1 MADLQ
6 AKWWP
11 LQSLPLFNLGWT
23 VAKHF
28 RDFLREKKGEPK
40 ARTKPGVGPR
50 AQSKEQHDITAG
62 TECIELKDDGGLRHR
77 GATS

>member
-6 AKWWP
+6 AKWWS
-11 LQSLPLFNLGWT
+11 LQSLPLFNLGWN

-28 RDFLREKKGEPK
+28 RDFLREEKGEPK
-40 ARTKPGVGPR
+40 ARTKPGVGHN
-50 AQSKEQHDITAG
+50 QKSNMTSITAG